1 MPCLDSPVGHNAC
14 RRLTTA
20 FAAFTALAV
29 TALALSSFG
38 AARADESR
46 EAVDHLIETIGLRAA
61 PHPVR
66 ERPGWHPP
74 RIVLVGKGMQ
84 DLLPQ
89 LQQAA
94 PGVKLIGVDAA
105 SARQIADAVIGDC
118 SPDLLAR
125 ATHLQWIQYG
135 QAGVE
140 RCVQQPLVRE
150 RRPLVTNM
158 QRTAGPSIA
167 EHVIALMM
175 ALARH
180 LPFFMHQQSQSQ
192 WKDEESVP
200 TLSDLEGKT
209 LLVVGLGGIG
219 TEVASRAHALGMRV
233 VAIRASG
240 RTGPDYVSYVGLPD
254 EMLKLTR
261 DADFVVNCAPLTP
274 QTTGIYNR
282 EFFEAMKR
290 SAYFISVG
298 RGKSTV
304 TADLVAALGSGR
316 IAGAGLDVVDPEPLP
331 ADHPL
336 WRAPNVIITP
346 HIAGVTPASE
356 ENYNLLLRENLR
368 RYVAGEAM
376 LSVVDIDRGY

>member
-1 MPCLDSPVGHNAC
+1 MP
-14 RRLTTA
+14 A
-20 FAAFTALAV
+20 FAASTALAIA
-29 TALALSSFG
+29 ALALTSSG

-74 RIVLVGKGMQ
+74 RVVLVGKGMHE
-84 DLLPQ
+84 LLPQ

-94 PGVKLIGVDAA
+94 PGVKVIEVDAA
-105 SARQIADAVIGDC
+105 SARQVADADAVIGDC
-118 SPDLLAR
+118 SAELLAR
-125 ATHLQWIQYG
+125 AVHLQWIQYG

-150 RRPLVTNM
+150 RQPLVTNM

-175 ALARH
+175 ALGRH
-180 LPFFMHQQSQSQ
+180 LPYFMHQQSQSQ
-192 WKDEESVP
+192 WAKEDDVP

-254 EMLKLTR
+254 EMLKLTH

-290 SAYFISVG
+290 SAYFVSVG

-304 TADLVAALGSGR
+304 TADLVAALDSGR

-376 LSVVDIDRGY
+376 LSVVDIGRGY

>member
-1 MPCLDSPVGHNAC
+1 MTV
-14 RRLTTA
+14 
-20 FAAFTALAV
+20 
-29 TALALSSFG
+29 FG

-46 EAVDHLIETIGLRAA
+46 AAVDRLIATIGLRAA

-74 RIVLVGKGMQ
+74 HIVLVDRGMRE
-84 DLLPQ
+84 LLPQ

-94 PGVKLIGVDAA
+94 PGVKLIEIDAA
-105 SARQIADAVIGDC
+105 SAQQVADADAVIGDC
-118 SPDLLAR
+118 SPELLAR
-125 ATHLQWIQYG
+125 ATHVQWIQWG

-140 RCVQQPLVRE
+140 HCVQQTLVHQ

-175 ALARH
+175 ALGRH
-180 LPFFMHQQSQSQ
+180 LPYFVRAQSEGR
-192 WKDEESVP
+192 WAREDALP
-200 TLSDLEGKT
+200 TLGDLEGKT

-219 TEVASRAHALGMRV
+219 TEVASRGHALGMRV

-240 RTGPDYVSYVGLPD
+240 RSGPDYVSYVGLPG
-254 EMLKLTR
+254 EMLKLAH
-261 DADFVVNCAPLTP
+261 DADFVVNCVPLTP
-274 QTTGIYNR
+274 QTTGIFNR
-282 EFFEAMKR
+282 GFFEAMKR
-290 SAYFISVG
+290 SAYFVSVG

-316 IAGAGLDVVDPEPLP
+316 IAGAGLDVADPEPLP
-331 ADHPL
+331 ANHPL

-346 HIAGVTPASE
+346 HVAGYTPASE
-356 ENYNLLLRENLR
+356 INYSLLLRENLR
-368 RYVAGEAM
+368 RYVAGEPM

>member
-1 MPCLDSPVGHNAC
+1 MPGSHFPAGRSAPP
-14 RRLTTA
+14 RLAAA
-20 FAAFTALAV
+20 FAAS
-29 TALALSSFG
+29 ALALALVG
-38 AARADESR
+38 GARADESR
-46 EAVDHLIETIGLRAA
+46 AAIDRLIESIGLKAA
-61 PHPVR
+61 AHPVR

-74 RIVLVGKGMQ
+74 RIVLVDGGMRE
-84 DLLPQ
+84 LLPQ

-94 PGVKLIGVDAA
+94 PGVKLIEVGAA
-105 SARQIADAVIGDC
+105 SAREIADADAVIGDC
-118 SPDLLAR
+118 SPELLAR
-125 ATHLQWIQYG
+125 ATHVQWIQYG

-175 ALARH
+175 ALGRH
-180 LPFFMHQQSQSQ
+180 LPYFMHAKSQSR
-192 WKDEESVP
+192 WARGDALP
-200 TLSDLEGKT
+200 PLIDLEGKT

-233 VAIRASG
+233 LAIRASG

-254 EMLKLTR
+254 EMLKLAH

-274 QTTGIYNR
+274 QTTGIFNR
-282 EFFEAMKR
+282 GFFEAMKR
-290 SAYFISVG
+290 SAYFVSVG

-331 ADHPL
+331 DNHPL
-336 WRAPNVIITP
+336 WLAPNVIITP
-346 HIAGVTPASE
+346 HVAALTPATE
-356 ENYNLLLRENLR
+356 VNYALLLRENLR
-368 RYVAGEAM
+368 RYVAGEPM

>member
-1 MPCLDSPVGHNAC
+1 MPRLHFPMGRGAC
-14 RRLTTA
+14 QRLTAAFVASA
-20 FAAFTALAV
+20 FALTFF
-29 TALALSSFG
+29 S

-46 EAVDHLIETIGLRAA
+46 KAIDQLIETIGLRAA

-74 RIVLVGKGMQ
+74 HLILVGKGMR
-84 DLLPQ
+84 DLIPQ

-94 PGVKLIGVDAA
+94 PGVKLIEVAAA
-105 SARQIADAVIGDC
+105 SARQIADADALIGDC
-118 SPDLLAR
+118 DPELLAR
-125 ATHLQWIQYG
+125 AAHVQWIQYG

-140 RCVQQPLVRE
+140 HCVQQPLVRE
-150 RRPLVTNM
+150 RRLLVTNM

-175 ALARH
+175 ALSRH
-180 LPFFMHQQSQSQ
+180 LPYFMHAQSQSR
-192 WKDEESVP
+192 WAREDALP
-200 TLSDLEGKT
+200 ALSDLEGKT

-219 TEVASRAHALGMRV
+219 TEVASRAHALGMQV

-254 EMLKLTR
+254 EMLKLAH

-274 QTTGIYNR
+274 QTTGIFNR
-282 EFFEAMKR
+282 GFFEAMKR
-290 SAYFISVG
+290 SAYFLSVG

-304 TADLVAALGSGR
+304 TADLVAALGAGR

-331 ADHPL
+331 DNHPL
-336 WRAPNVIITP
+336 WLAPNVIITP
-346 HIAGVTPASE
+346 HVAADTPASAV
-356 ENYNLLLRENLR
+356 NYNLLLRENLR
-368 RYVAGEAM
+368 RYVAGEPM